1 MERRGKKMAAVLA
14 VSSVLCF
21 AGGLSVYGA
30 GPGDGLPAAD
40 SMTVVH
46 GEVSP
51 AAVSEQETVSEGM
64 TAVALDVS
72 IAEITGSREIGIA
85 DVPGGQGVYGL
96 AYPKTVYRVIGDGG
110 NGWIEIAYDGHSA
123 YLDGNSGQVTIKNT
137 WSIPAAD
144 EDRADLVKSAI
155 NLLGSRYQMGASDPR
170 YGFDCSGLVKY
181 LMKEYAG
188 LELPRTSREQACQG
202 TDRAADVLRV
212 GDLITFGPSL
222 GAVNHAG
229 IYIGDGRMIH
239 GDGTGKGVAVCVWND
254 RKDIPRIANLLGE

>member
-1 MERRGKKMAAVLA
+1 MKRRVKKMAAVFA
-14 VSSVLCF
+14 VSSALCLT
-21 AGGLSVYGA
+21 GGLSVYGA
-30 GPGDGLPAAD
+30 GPGDGLPVAEGR
-40 SMTVVH
+40 TVVH
-46 GEVSP
+46 GEASP
-51 AAVSEQETVSEGM
+51 VAVSANETVSDGM
-64 TAVALDVS
+64 VEVELDVS
-72 IAEITGSREIGIA
+72 IAEITGNREIGISDA
-85 DVPGGQGVYGL
+85 PGGQGVYGL
-96 AYPKTVYRVIGDGG
+96 AYPKTVYRVIGDAG

-137 WSIPAAD
+137 WSISTAD
-144 EDRADLVKSAI
+144 EDRADLVKSAM
-155 NLLGSRYQMGASDPR
+155 NLLGSRYQMGASDPQS
-170 YGFDCSGLVKY
+170 GFDCSGLVKY

-202 TDRAADVLRV
+202 TDRAADALRV
-212 GDLITFGPSL
+212 GDLITFGSSL